1 MNNLSVIIL
10 AAGNG
15 VRMRSTLPKVLHPV
29 GGVSILE
36 RILLTV
42 SQLNPKQ
49 VLVVHGEHGDQL
61 KSAFVNHKN
70 PVLKNLEWVN
80 QTEPLGTGDA
90 VRQALPSIAAVERVL
105 ILYGDTPLITVE
117 TLIRLLDA
125 TQTGA
130 LGFITVEVV
139 APTGFGRIVRD
150 AHGKLER
157 VVEEKDA
164 TTSVKKINEINAG
177 FFVVP
182 KPHLQKWLPQL
193 SADNTQQEYCLPDII
208 GQANQDGV
216 PIVTLS
222 PQYAEEV
229 EGVNDKMQL
238 ARLERFYQQLE
249 ARKLM
254 QQGVLMCDPARF
266 DLRGELTVGK
276 DVVIDINVIIEG
288 VVVLGDGVKLGPN
301 VYLKNTVVEAGAE
314 IFANSVIEDATIG
327 AGCHIGPFAR
337 IRPGTILAEGVHVGN
352 FVEIKKSTV
361 GKKSKINHLSY
372 VGDATVGQDVNIGAG
387 TITCNYDGKQKHQT
401 IIEDNAFIGS
411 DTQLIAPVTV
421 GTGATVG
428 AGTTVSRDVP
438 AHALVHNR
446 LERKVIA
453 NWKAADKKS

>member
-1 MNNLSVIIL
+1 MINLSIIIL

-15 VRMRSTLPKVLHPV
+15 VRMRSTLLKVLHPI

-36 RILLTV
+36 RMLLTV

-49 VLVVHGEHGDQL
+49 VLVVHGEQSKQL
-61 KSAFVNHKN
+61 KNAFDSHKN
-70 PVLKNLEWVN
+70 PTLKNLEWVY
-80 QTEPLGTGDA
+80 QAAPLGTGDA

-117 TLIRLLDA
+117 TLNRLLDA
-125 TQTGA
+125 TQMGA

-139 APTGFGRIVRD
+139 SPTGFGRVVRD
-150 AHGKLER
+150 AHGKPVR
-157 VVEEKDA
+157 VVEEKNA
-164 TTSVKKINEINAG
+164 TTEEKKIKEVNAG

-182 KPHLQKWLPQL
+182 KSHLQKWLPKL
-193 SADNTQQEYCLPDII
+193 TAYNTQQEYCLPDVIAM
-208 GQANQDGV
+208 ANQDGV
-216 PIVTLS
+216 PIVTVS

-238 ARLERFYQQLE
+238 ARLERFYQQLI
-249 ARKLM
+249 AAKLM
-254 QQGVLMCDPARF
+254 QQGTLMRDPARF

-288 VVVLGDGVKLGPN
+288 TVILGDGVKLGPN
-301 VYLKNTVVEAGAE
+301 VYLKNTVIEAGAE
-314 IFANSVIEDATIG
+314 IFANSMIEDATIG
-327 AGCHIGPFAR
+327 IGCHIGPFAR
-337 IRPGTILAEGVHVGN
+337 IRPGTVLAETVHIGN
-352 FVEIKKSTV
+352 FVEVKNSIV

-387 TITCNYDGKQKHQT
+387 TITCNYDGKQKHKT

-453 NWKAADKKS
+453 HWKAADKKS

>member
-15 VRMRSTLPKVLHPV
+15 LRMCSTLPKVLHPIA
-29 GGVSILE
+29 GVPILE

-42 SQLNPKQ
+42 SHLSPKQ
-49 VLVVHGEHGDQL
+49 VIVVHGAHGDQL
-61 KSAFVNHKN
+61 KNVFVNHKN
-70 PVLKNLEWVN
+70 LTLKNLDWIN
-80 QTEPLGTGDA
+80 QKKPLGTGDA
-90 VRQALPSIAAVERVL
+90 VRQALPSIVAVERVL

-117 TLIRLLDA
+117 TLRRLLEV

-130 LGFITVEVV
+130 LGFITVEV
-139 APTGFGRIVRD
+139 ASPAGFGRIVRD
-150 AHGKLER
+150 VNGKLEC
-157 VVEEKDA
+157 VVEEKNA
-164 TTSVKKINEINAG
+164 TTKEKKIKEVNAG

-182 KPHLQKWLPQL
+182 KSHLQKWLPQL
-193 SADNTQQEYCLPDII
+193 TAQNTQQEYCLPDII
-208 GQANQDGV
+208 AMANQDGV

-254 QQGVLMCDPARF
+254 QQGVLMLDPARF
-266 DLRGELTVGK
+266 DLRGALTVGK

-288 VVVLGDGVKLGPN
+288 SVTLGNSVKVGPN
-301 VYLKNTVVEAGAE
+301 VYLKNTIVEAGAE

-337 IRPGTILAEGVHVGN
+337 IRPGTVLAETVHVGN
-352 FVEIKKSTV
+352 FVEIKNSTV

-372 VGDATVGQDVNIGAG
+372 VGDAAVGQHVNIGAG
-387 TITCNYDGKQKHQT
+387 TITCNYDGKQKHKT
-401 IIEDNAFIGS
+401 TIEDYAFIGS

-453 NWKAADKKS
+453 NWKTADKKS